1 VSGELPLTSFFA
13 RKYSDKATRKRKADA
28 SGSQLLDTPTVPGSS
43 NGSSRTKSAV
53 KRQKPIE
60 SEEPSTSQ
68 TFNLSQV
75 SSSSS
80 GSHTKKARKSMRHA
94 SPTEAARKQNTII
107 DLTEVSP
114 HRPQRSVAFKSSPSQ
129 TPVPRTPVGAV
140 TPLPPSSIPP
150 PTSSTRYSSP
160 SPGPPTSPVLTPLT
174 RGPSRPR
181 FKRPALPLDHG
192 TKGTFDRDEI
202 VSSSQTQILT
212 MSPTRLA
219 TSQRD
224 SAFIFAD
231 DEDEDV
237 VIPSSQ
243 TQLLIRSPQKLKH
256 KRNLRSKSSEPLSQM
271 ECVPSSQTEYDD
283 DVFLPKKS
291 SSDSYENSCRG
302 SSFVPSSQPTLDGV
316 HCLRWESRDD
326 APERNGSTEDHDA
339 CDGQQLTQGPLVN
352 SPSSYENRQGSYFDW
367 SHTQDPRDS
376 LDSVLDDN
384 LPLPS
389 AGLHEDQPL
398 EEINLPSTLSPL
410 DGIQHS
416 DKLAAEPP
424 VSLDRLSAD
433 PHSPSPLIQRKMSLS
448 PKEITTAQS
457 EPTANPPPQRFT
469 PGLGKSIPPEEDSET
484 ESESDGGFP
493 HPPPRVSPR
502 PTATPIA
509 RSTQGADSGFTSASP
524 NRDHSALVLDTV
536 GLTQGSD
543 PESEIDWE
551 RGEDSFVFG
560 SSFVDFSCYS
570 LPDVAKEFRDM
581 FD

>member
-1 VSGELPLTSFFA
+1 MVSGELPLTSFFA
-13 RKYSDKATRKRKADA
+13 RRYSDKATRKRKADA
-28 SGSQLLDTPTVPGSS
+28 SGSQLLDTPTVSGSS
-43 NGSSRTKSAV
+43 NGSSRTKSSV
-53 KRQKPIE
+53 KRQKLIK

-68 TFNLSQV
+68 TFNLSQA
-75 SSSSS
+75 SSSSPR
-80 GSHTKKARKSMRHA
+80 SHTKKARKSMRHA
-94 SPTEAARKQNTII
+94 SPTEAARKQNTVI
-107 DLTEVSP
+107 DLTELSP

-129 TPVPRTPVGAV
+129 IPVSRTSVGAV
-140 TPLPPSSIPP
+140 TPLPPSSIPS

-160 SPGPPTSPVLTPLT
+160 SPSPPTSPVLTPLT

-192 TKGTFDRDEI
+192 TKGAFDRDEI

-212 MSPTRLA
+212 MSA
-219 TSQRD
+219 SQRD
-224 SAFIFAD
+224 GMHIFAD
-231 DEDEDV
+231 DEDEDII
-237 VIPSSQ
+237 IPSSQ

-256 KRNLRSKSSEPLSQM
+256 KRNPRSKSSEPLSQM

-283 DVFLPKKS
+283 DVFLPKKF
-291 SSDSYENSCRG
+291 SSDSYENSCQG

-316 HCLRWESRDD
+316 HCLRRESRDD
-326 APERNGSTEDHDA
+326 APERHGSTEDHDS

-367 SHTQDPRDS
+367 SHTQDSRYS
-376 LDSVLDDN
+376 LDSMLDDN
-384 LPLPS
+384 RPLPS
-389 AGLHEDQPL
+389 AGLHEDQPP
-398 EEINLPSTLSPL
+398 EESNLRSTRSPL
-410 DGIQHS
+410 DAIQHS
-416 DKLAAEPP
+416 DKLAVGSP

-433 PHSPSPLIQRKMSLS
+433 SHIPLPLIQREMSFS
-448 PKEITTAQS
+448 PKEIPTAQS
-457 EPTANPPPQRFT
+457 KPTANPPPQKFT
-469 PGLGKSIPPEEDSET
+469 PGLGKTIPPEEESET

-493 HPPPRVSPR
+493 HPLPRVSPR

-509 RSTQGADSGFTSASP
+509 GSTQGADFSATSASP
-524 NRDHSALVLDTV
+524 NRDSTALVLDTV

-543 PESEIDWE
+543 PEGEIDWG